1 MDKIKLYNEYLF
13 KLRSLSLREPYIEV
27 HDNIN
32 PMLKHYMKLLDN
44 ISFKEES
51 YHTYYGNI
59 KRIVNSFTIRWTN
72 VMDEAIKIT
81 DKYIHFVKRE
91 DLEMMIAKMME
102 MQKEK
107 QDAFVKQF
115 ANSDDP
121 IEKEKIN
128 EIQELYNDYMKK
140 VELLS
145 EKVNKLDKQEKVE
158 EFAKEHLPQ
167 SLQIK
172 NKIFRFTYDFI
183 ALKLALAVD
192 RIRTSLEEII
202 NRLRNNLKNIQN
214 DVEGS
219 VSELLMQLYEKN
231 KENLILSRQ
240 DVRSSKDL
248 AEVKRGMD
256 IIIDKIEHSKNIP
269 ENRLSEECEHW
280 EKVFQEFKQIEK
292 TLQEIQKEENCIH
305 EQIMASDD
313 SEDQKN
319 KTDAEC
325 WTMDEKLAYLK
336 KAKLKA
342 AKALFTFF
350 SVRGENY
357 IYYTDRIGTYFV
369 DEYGHQVYVFDYGLN
384 EYHVNCDGNF
394 VNHPDK
400 EKYYY
405 DENGRYII
413 GNGQRLYQ
421 LAPCTSKYLVEND
434 VFVKH
439 SKDCGHSEMKMDCGM
454 QIKDQTHV
462 TILPDVTPVDI
473 KGTLDSEV
481 IKYIWDT
488 FGHILPEVMQGVA
501 EIKPKNP
508 IHCLAHKLVQ
518 YKCKRTSEKD
528 KRDAI
533 LYHQQIYEDRREK
546 VNALYKLWRDKQIHV
561 KPEGDNDD
569 ALRAHREAEELVRG
583 LNYYN

>member
-305 EQIMASDD
+305 
-313 SEDQKN
+313 
-319 KTDAEC
+319 
-325 WTMDEKLAYLK
+325 
-336 KAKLKA
+336 
-342 AKALFTFF
+342 
-350 SVRGENY
+350 
-357 IYYTDRIGTYFV
+357 
-369 DEYGHQVYVFDYGLN
+369 
-384 EYHVNCDGNF
+384 
-394 VNHPDK
+394 HPDK

-421 LAPCTSKYLVEND
+421 LAPCTSKYLIEND
-434 VFVKH
+434 VFVKR

>member
-183 ALKLALAVD
+183 ALKLALAVSIFLISLLFCCIFLSY
-192 RIRTSLEEII
+192 RIL
-202 NRLRNNLKNIQN
+202 
-214 DVEGS
+214 
-219 VSELLMQLYEKN
+219 
-231 KENLILSRQ
+231 
-240 DVRSSKDL
+240 
-248 AEVKRGMD
+248 
-256 IIIDKIEHSKNIP
+256 
-269 ENRLSEECEHW
+269 
-280 EKVFQEFKQIEK
+280 
-292 TLQEIQKEENCIH
+292 
-305 EQIMASDD
+305 
-313 SEDQKN
+313 
-319 KTDAEC
+319 
-325 WTMDEKLAYLK
+325 
-336 KAKLKA
+336 
-342 AKALFTFF
+342 
-350 SVRGENY
+350 
-357 IYYTDRIGTYFV
+357 
-369 DEYGHQVYVFDYGLN
+369 
-384 EYHVNCDGNF
+384 
-394 VNHPDK
+394 
-400 EKYYY
+400 
-405 DENGRYII
+405 
-413 GNGQRLYQ
+413 
-421 LAPCTSKYLVEND
+421 
-434 VFVKH
+434 
-439 SKDCGHSEMKMDCGM
+439 
-454 QIKDQTHV
+454 
-462 TILPDVTPVDI
+462 
-473 KGTLDSEV
+473 
-481 IKYIWDT
+481 
-488 FGHILPEVMQGVA
+488 
-501 EIKPKNP
+501 
-508 IHCLAHKLVQ
+508 
-518 YKCKRTSEKD
+518 
-528 KRDAI
+528 
-533 LYHQQIYEDRREK
+533 
-546 VNALYKLWRDKQIHV
+546 
-561 KPEGDNDD
+561 
-569 ALRAHREAEELVRG
+569 
-583 LNYYN
+583 